1 MGFGRRSA
9 IDNRRLRVVSGRL
22 GDAAIDPSIWPEIM
36 EEISAAV
43 GSTGAM
49 LLQSDV
55 RTPDV
60 PRTAPIDE
68 ALRAYFD
75 GAFHLA
81 DVRAER
87 GVPLLLSGSPVVID
101 QDFVT
106 PDDIRSDAMYNEVLI
121 PQGLQ
126 WFAGIGFRAETAL
139 WVLCIQR
146 TIAEGPFE
154 HSDKRILATLSDRLT
169 EVATLSTVVGRIALS
184 SATDAL
190 GAVDQAAISIDR
202 FALLL
207 HSNEAAADLFDSE
220 LCIRNRRLFAA
231 NPRSQKLLQL
241 MFDRLRNTPD
251 TLPFASEPVF
261 VPRQN
266 KAPVL
271 IRTLQVPG
279 AARAPFLGARAIL
292 TFAPIEPKVVSG
304 ALLAKTFTLT
314 PAEGRVA
321 ALIAQGIAPER
332 AAERLGVSRE
342 TVRNQ
347 LRAVFA
353 KTGTHRQSEL
363 VALLARF

>member
-9 IDNRRLRVVSGRL
+9 IDNRRLQAVSGRL
-22 GDAAIDPSIWPEIM
+22 GDAAIDPSIWPELM
-36 EEISAAV
+36 EEISTAV

-60 PRTAPIDE
+60 PRTASIDE
-68 ALRAYFD
+68 ALRAYFG

-87 GVPLLLSGSPVVID
+87 GVPLLLGGSPVVID

-121 PQGLQ
+121 PLGLQ
-126 WFAGIGFRAETAL
+126 WFAGVGFRAETAL

-154 HSDKRILATLSDRLT
+154 NSDKRILATLSDRLT
-169 EVATLSTVVGRIALS
+169 EVATLSTMVGRIALS

-190 GAVDQAAISIDR
+190 GAVDQAAVSIDR
-202 FALLL
+202 FGLLL
-207 HSNEAAADLFDSE
+207 DSNEAATDLFDSE
-220 LCIRNRRLFAA
+220 PCIRNRRLFVA
-231 NPRSQKLLQL
+231 NPRSHRLLQL

-251 TLPFASEPVF
+251 TLPFTSEPVF

-271 IRTLQVPG
+271 IRMLQVPG

-292 TFAPIEPKVVSG
+292 TFSPIEPKVVSG
-304 ALLAKTFTLT
+304 ALLAKTFALT

-321 ALIAQGIAPER
+321 ALIAQGIAPEQ
-332 AAERLGVSRE
+332 AAEQLGVSRE